1 MLIDTHAH
9 INFNAFKNDGDEAI
23 RRALS
28 DNVWLINVGSQY
40 ETSARAIEYAE
51 KYPGGVFAAVGLHPF
66 HLLKQEMK
74 NSVDVNEAIEN
85 RPEEFDYDKYKVLA
99 QNDKVIAIGEAGLD
113 YHYDGIMNDEL
124 RIKEKQKAVF
134 RQQINLAIELGKPLI
149 VHCREAHDDVIEI
162 LRLVVSDKP
171 SAISGVIHSFSGRWS
186 QAEEYLAMGFYL
198 GFNGIITFARDYDR
212 VVREAPLN
220 RLLVETDCPYLTP
233 MPFRGK
239 RNEPAYVKYVAQ
251 KIADLRGIAFE
262 EVAEQTTKNAKKL
275 FNI

>member
-51 KYPGGVFAAVGLHPF
+51 KYPGGVFAAVGLDPF